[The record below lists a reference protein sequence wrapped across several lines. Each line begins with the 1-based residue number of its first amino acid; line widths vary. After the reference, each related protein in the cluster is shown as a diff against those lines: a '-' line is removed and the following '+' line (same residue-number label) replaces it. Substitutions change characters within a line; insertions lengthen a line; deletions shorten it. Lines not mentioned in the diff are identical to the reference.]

1 MADDKKTGMK
11 SAYDLAMERLE
22 KRDGKHAPLS
32 MEQKRAIAEVEN
44 KAKAKTAE
52 FEIMF
57 RQKLQAAFAGG
68 KPEEIEEVE
77 RQKRSELDRVRSQAE
92 TDKEHIRQGK
102 G

>member
-1 MADDKKTGMK
+1 MANDKKSGMK

-22 KRDGKHAPLS
+22 KRDGKLAPLS
-32 MEQKRAIAEVEN
+32 QEQKKALAEVEN

-57 RQKLQAAFAGG
+57 RQKLETAYAGG

-77 RQKRSELDRVRSQAE
+77 RQKRSELDRIRRQAE
-92 TDKEHIRQGK
+92 EAKERIRQGQ

>member
-1 MADDKKTGMK
+1 MANDKKSGMK

-22 KRDGKHAPLS
+22 KRDGKLAPLS
-32 MEQKRAIAEVEN
+32 QEQKKALAEVEN

-57 RQKLQAAFAGG
+57 RQKLEAAYAGG

-77 RQKRSELDRVRSQAE
+77 RQKRSELERIRYQADAE
-92 TDKEHIRQGK
+92 KERIRQGQ